1 MNLVGLKKGLA
12 YKLHH
17 FQTNKRTGILNISDR
32 RIIRVSFGNYLE
44 YARRHLAYLPIN
56 FA

>member
-44 YARRHLAYLPIN
+44 YARRHFAYLPIN